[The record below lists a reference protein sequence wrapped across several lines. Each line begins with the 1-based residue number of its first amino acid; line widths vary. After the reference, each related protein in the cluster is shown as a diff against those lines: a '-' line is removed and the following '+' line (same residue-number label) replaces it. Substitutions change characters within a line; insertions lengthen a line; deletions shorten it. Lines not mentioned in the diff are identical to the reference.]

1 MIIAATIVDKN
12 KQTFTAIVDTTI
24 NALFDHTHT
33 HTHTNNLTNNT
44 TPFCLNYNSLVT
56 WKSTSSSMYFLLHIQ
71 TNS

>member
-24 NALFDHTHT
+24 NALFDHT

>member
-33 HTHTNNLTNNT
+33 HTNNT

-56 WKSTSSSMYFLLHIQ
+56 WKNTSSSMYFLLHIQ

>member
-33 HTHTNNLTNNT
+33 QTISQT
-44 TPFCLNYNSLVT
+44 TQHRFV
-56 WKSTSSSMYFLLHIQ
+56 
-71 TNS
+71 